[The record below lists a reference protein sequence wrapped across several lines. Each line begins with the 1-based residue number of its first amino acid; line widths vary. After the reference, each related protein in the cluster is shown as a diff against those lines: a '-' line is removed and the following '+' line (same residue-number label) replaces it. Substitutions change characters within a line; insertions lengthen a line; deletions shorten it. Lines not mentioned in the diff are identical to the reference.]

1 MSYELTRNAFGRLVL
16 TDDEGNRH
24 EGVLPVRAFPIT
36 APEAGI
42 AVVNAEG
49 HEVAWIDR
57 LEDLPTQIADLLK
70 EELASREFMP
80 QIQRIKGVSSFATP
94 STWDVVTDRGEAS
107 FVLKGEEDL
116 RRLGQ
121 TTLIVADSHGIQYLI
136 RDITVLDKTGRR
148 ILDRFL

>member
-1 MSYELTRNAFGRLVL
+1 MSFELTRNAFGRLVL
-16 TDDEGNRH
+16 TDGEGIRH
-24 EGVLPVRAFPIT
+24 EGVLPVRAFPVT

-42 AVVNAEG
+42 AVVNTEG

-57 LEDLPTQIADLLK
+57 LEDLPAEIAALLK
-70 EELASREFMP
+70 DELASREFMP
-80 QIQRIKGVSSFATP
+80 AIQRIKGVSSFATP

-136 RDITVLDKTGRR
+136 RDITTLDKTGRR